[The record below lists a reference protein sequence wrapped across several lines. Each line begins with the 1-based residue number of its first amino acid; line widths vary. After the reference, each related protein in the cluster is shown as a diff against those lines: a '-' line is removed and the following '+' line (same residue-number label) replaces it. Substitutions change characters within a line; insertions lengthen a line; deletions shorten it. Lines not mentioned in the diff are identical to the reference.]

1 MAGSSIPRFYER
13 DRASRLEAL
22 REAASLD
29 EADIAVLSGGG
40 GIGFEEADAMVENAV
55 GTMGVPL
62 GIATNFVVNSRD
74 VLVPMATEE
83 SSVIAAASRG
93 ARAARATGGFAASA
107 GEARMVGQVQ
117 IVGGYADDAEARVA
131 AASGEILGAANSASR
146 TLRRLGRGAR
156 SVSCRRVRT
165 GDAEQLVV
173 ELDVDVGDA
182 MGANAT
188 NSMCEA
194 AAPAIEAATGGRAL
208 MRILSNYS
216 PRRMASATATFLAA
230 EVGGEGAVR
239 DMVLAYEL
247 ARHDMFRAVTHNK
260 GIMNG
265 IVAVATATGQD
276 VRAIEAAA
284 HAHASAGGA
293 YTSLSGWSVD
303 AEGNLAGRLEVPLAV
318 GTVGGISGIHPT
330 ARACARVMRASAPA
344 DLACVMAAVG
354 LAQNYSAMRALV
366 TTGIQAGHMRLHARN
381 LAIAAG
387 APPAR
392 AAAVAARMVSEGDIS
407 EARAREILAGGQ

>member
-1 MAGSSIPRFYER
+1 VAGSSIPRFYER

-29 EADIAVLSGGG
+29 DADIAVLSGGG

-407 EARAREILAGGQ
+407 EARAREILAGSQ